1 MNIGFVGLGKLGL
14 PVALAI
20 ESKGHNVAGIDIDP
34 RVAEIINSKRLPY
47 KEIYAQELLEKS
59 NIKLLQLPD
68 LVRFSDI
75 IFVAVQTPHAPRFE
89 GVTRLP
95 PERMD
100 FDYSYLKRAVKD
112 LSKTIYENK
121 KELPVAIVSTVL
133 PGTIEREIKPLTN
146 KYVKLCYNP
155 SFIAMGTTIPD
166 FLHPEF
172 VLLGIDD
179 REAAEVIEKFYRT
192 ITDAPIYKCSIKEA
206 ECIKVFYNTFIS
218 TKIAFANTVMEI
230 CEKIG
235 ADCDVVMNALSLAK
249 KRIISEKYMTG
260 GMGDGGPCHPRDNIA
275 LSWLA
280 KKLNLSFDW
289 FENIMI
295 AREKQTEWLAEIIRS
310 YYEKYKLPIII
321 LGKAYKPETNLTIG
335 SPAILL
341 LNILKEKDIEAG
353 IYDPYVDGN
362 LPIFNEPCIFF
373 IATKHE
379 IFTKI
384 TYPKGSIIIDP
395 WRYIPKREGI
405 IVKYIGKPT

>member
-14 PVALAI
+14 PVALAV
-20 ESKGHNVAGIDIDP
+20 ESKGHNVAGIDVDP
-34 RVAEIINSKRLPY
+34 RIVEIITSKRLPY

-59 NIKLLQLPD
+59 NIKLLKLPD
-68 LVRFSDI
+68 LVKFSDI

-100 FDYSYLKRAVKD
+100 FDYSYLTRAVKD
-112 LSKTIYENK
+112 LSRTIYENK
-121 KELPVAIVSTVL
+121 KELPVAIISTVL

-166 FLHPEF
+166 FLYPEF
-172 VLLGIDD
+172 VLLGVDD
-179 REAAEVIEKFYRT
+179 REAAEVIEMFYRT
-192 ITDAPIYKCSIKEA
+192 ISDAPIYKCSIKEA

-218 TKIAFANTVMEI
+218 TKIAFANTIMEI

-235 ADCDVVMNALSLAK
+235 ADCDVVMNALFLAK
-249 KRIISEKYMTG
+249 KRIISEKYMSG
-260 GMGDGGPCHPRDNIA
+260 GMGDGGACHPRDNIA

-310 YYEKYKLPIII
+310 YYEKYRLTVIV

-335 SPAILL
+335 SSAILL
-341 LNILKEKDIEAG
+341 FNILKEKNVEAE
-353 IYDPYVDGN
+353 IYDPHCGDN
-362 LPIFNEPCIFF
+362 LPDFDKPHIFF

-379 IFTKI
+379 IFKEI
-384 TYPKGSIIIDP
+384 SYPRGSIIIDP

-405 IVKYIGKPT
+405 IVKSIGKPT